1 MGLTSGPAL
10 GSALSRMAAL
20 LLLVAMPVIAQ
31 SMDQSGS
38 DSGGFVQGILQAIM
52 GHKKITVLVLAAL
65 AGVIAIWLL
74 IKRHWKLFGLGVV
87 IAVLAALAMGVHLF
101 NVRYP
106 NQAVF
111 DRARLADSIAILFGT
126 DARLTKF
133 NPEPFLKI
141 ERASIERAAYPAIDI
156 HFHLESLPPD
166 VTPEVLIKGMD
177 AAGIAKVTNLGG
189 LPGMFEQFA
198 ETFRDKYPD
207 RIILFVKP
215 DIAAIAHEG
224 GIAEQ
229 VEWIRKAARMGA
241 QGMKFNKSLGLGHR
255 DATGKL
261 VHVDD
266 PRLDPIW
273 EEAARLGFPIVLHIA
288 DNIAFFEKP
297 DINNERYTELVQN
310 PQWSYYG
317 RPGFPTFEEL
327 MKERETLLQRHPN
340 TIIIG
345 AHMGCNEDDL
355 AYVGYMLDKYPNYY
369 VDMSSVV
376 QGLGRQP
383 INARKFFIK
392 YQDRILFGSDGG
404 FMLASGGDG
413 WTTERMFRS
422 YEEFLETDNEYI
434 KIPLADITH
443 QGYWR
448 VYGLKLPPEVLEKL
462 YVRNAEKLI
471 PTRETVLA
479 RLAGESQPPAVAPP
493 APPTIVPPSLKKSP
507 GT

>member
-1 MGLTSGPAL
+1 MQL
-10 GSALSRMAAL
+10 
-20 LLLVAMPVIAQ
+20 
-31 SMDQSGS
+31 
-38 DSGGFVQGILQAIM
+38 IM
-52 GHKKITVLVLAAL
+52 GHKKLTLLIVGAV
-65 AGVIAIWLL
+65 AGVIAIWL
-74 IKRHWKLFGLGVV
+74 IYRRHWKLFGLGV
-87 IAVLAALAMGVHLF
+87 LAAVIVALAIGVHLF
-101 NVRYP
+101 KQRYP

-111 DRARLADSIAILFGT
+111 DGSRISDSLAILLGT

-133 NPEPFLKI
+133 SPEPFLKV
-141 ERASIERAAYPAIDI
+141 ERTPIERAAYPAIDI

-166 VTPEVLIKGMD
+166 ITPERLVQAMD
-177 AAGIAKVTNLGG
+177 AAGIAKVANLGG

-198 ETFRDKYPD
+198 TTFRDKYPD
-207 RIILFVKP
+207 RFLLFVKP

-224 GIAEQ
+224 GIQEQ

-261 VHVDD
+261 VRVDD
-266 PRLDPIW
+266 QRLDPIW
-273 EEAARLGFPIVLHIA
+273 EEAAKLGLPIVLHIA
-288 DNIAFFEKP
+288 DNIAFFQKP

-317 RPGFPTFEEL
+317 LPGYPTYEEL

-383 INARKFFIK
+383 LHARNFFIK

-404 FMLASGGDG
+404 FMLAGSGDG
-413 WTTERMFRS
+413 WTAERMYRS

-434 KIPLADITH
+434 KIPLAEITH

-448 VYGLKLPPEVLEKL
+448 VYGLKLPPEVLEKI

-471 PTRETVLA
+471 PSKESVLA
-479 RLAGESQPPAVAPP
+479 RLAAETQQPATAAP
-493 APPTIVPPSLKKSP
+493 APTKESGS
-507 GT
+507 

>member
-1 MGLTSGPAL
+1 MPSFKQ
-10 GSALSRMAAL
+10 SRVISRSCLAAL
-20 LLLVAMPVIAQ
+20 LCLTALPVLAQDGGGVMQLVMNN
-31 SMDQSGS
+31 
-38 DSGGFVQGILQAIM
+38 
-52 GHKKITVLVLAAL
+52 KKITLLVLGTLGGILAL
-65 AGVIAIWLL
+65 WL
-74 IKRHWKLFGLGVV
+74 IYRRHWKLFGLGVL
-87 IAVLAALAMGVHLF
+87 ASLLLAAAVGVHLF
-101 NVRYP
+101 NQRYP

-111 DRARLADSIAILFGT
+111 DRTRIGDSIAILLGT
-126 DARLTKF
+126 DARLTQF
-133 NPEPFLKI
+133 NPEPFLKV
-141 ERASIERAAYPAIDI
+141 ERKKIERAAYPAIDI

-166 VTPEVLIKGMD
+166 ITPERLVAAMD
-177 AAGIAKVTNLGG
+177 ATGIAKLTNLGG
-189 LPGMFEQFA
+189 LPGMFEKFA
-198 ETFRDKYPD
+198 TTFRDKYPD
-207 RIILFVKP
+207 RFILFVKP
-215 DIAAIAHEG
+215 ELAAIAHEG

-229 VEWIRKAARMGA
+229 VEFMRKAARMGA

-261 VHVDD
+261 IRVDD

-273 EEAARLGFPIVLHIA
+273 EEAARLGFPTVLHIA
-288 DNIAFFEKP
+288 DNIAFFQKP
-297 DINNERYTELVQN
+297 DIHNERYTELVQN

-317 RPGFPTFEEL
+317 LPGYPTYEEL

-383 INARKFFIK
+383 IHSRAFFIK

-404 FMLASGGDG
+404 FEMANTGDG
-413 WTTERMFRS
+413 WTGERFYRA

-448 VYGLKLPPEVLEKL
+448 VYGLNLPPEVLEKI

-471 PTRETVLA
+471 PSKESVLA
-479 RLAGESQPPAVAPP
+479 RLAAESQQPATTTTSVP
-493 APPTIVPPSLKKSP
+493 AGNVVPAAASAKAASH
-507 GT
+507 